1 MISTP
6 PSIVPA
12 ISAVASLRA
21 TSRLWTR
28 RVLVVLCA
36 ILAVL
41 FGNKA
46 GTASAQ
52 TAHFSGAQSLSVVA
66 SGFNTPAGVT
76 LDSSGNIYVA
86 DALNNVVREIL
97 AVNGSIPA
105 SPTMVTLGS
114 GFKSPIAIALD
125 GSGNVYVADYGNY
138 AVKEILAVNG
148 SIPASPTIRTLATVQ
163 FPSGIAV
170 DSNGNVFVSA
180 GCITSSLGMTSN
192 VASASTGSCGP
203 LEELQAVNGS
213 IPASP
218 VITPFSGFTTPAG
231 LAFDTNGNLYVADQG
246 SNSVKEILAVN
257 GSVST
262 SSTIRTVASFTGTT
276 GPTGAAVDSSGNVYV
291 AYPSNNAVYEV
302 LAVNGSIPAS
312 PTIVSVGSGF
322 KSPLGVAVDKNGTVY
337 VADALNNRVVKM
349 SLSIADFGAVN
360 IGTTSTA
367 IPMLF
372 TFDTAGTL
380 GSTAVLTQGA
390 TGLDFANA
398 GTGSCKANTAYAAG
412 QSCTVDVKFTPKFA
426 GTRNGTTVLYNT
438 AGITIATGSV
448 QGTGLGPQIDFYP
461 GTASTVAAIA
471 DPQGLAIDNSGNI
484 YASNANGIYQMQ
496 AVNGS
501 VPASPSIR
509 TITATGGSYYSVA
522 FDASGN
528 LYTAGY
534 PGNSVIKVE
543 AVNGTIPASP
553 SIVTITNSFNNP
565 QYITVDHSGNVYV
578 ADSVN
583 SAVKE
588 ILAVNGSIPDSP
600 SIVTLATE
608 PGYAIGPLAVD
619 GNGNVFFAYSH
630 SLMEIVAVNG
640 SIPASP
646 VVRAL
651 ATNGGFNG
659 IAVDASGNVY
669 VLNAS
674 SGEVQEILAVSG
686 SVPASPYIFPLAEG
700 FIGAEGLVVDASGNV
715 YISDTSN
722 NRVVKL
728 NPSTPPSLAFAPT
741 AVGATSMDSPQLVAL
756 TNVGNAQLTFP
767 IPSMGNNPSIGTN
780 FSLGGS
786 STCPVLSPSSYQQ
799 GLLAPGYSCLIQVS
813 FTPATTG
820 ALSSTLALT
829 DNNLNAASPG
839 YATQSIK
846 LSGTGLQ
853 PAPNFTLMVSSPVT
867 VTQGAASTTI
877 IRVIPGSGF
886 TGTVSLAVN
895 GLPSGVTAS
904 FSPNPTAGTSTLT
917 LTASNSAALGTV
929 IVVINGTAG
938 TQTVST
944 SLQLAVVALPPSFSL
959 VPDSSSLTVNQGS
972 SGTSTITVAGR
983 NGFSDSVNLA
993 ASGLPDGV
1001 IASFSP
1007 NPTTGTS
1014 VLTFAASNAAITGQV
1029 YVTVTGTSG
1038 ALTGTNGIYL
1048 TIAPP
1053 PGFAPSSANL
1063 GTVNIGTASTT
1074 QTLTYNFGA
1083 NVTLGS
1089 TAVLTQG
1096 AAGLDFTDASTGT
1109 CTANTAYAAGQ
1120 SCTVNVTFTPKF
1132 AGTRN
1137 GAVVLNDNNGNVI
1150 ATAYLQGTGIGP
1162 QVNFLP
1168 VSVPTG
1174 NQGKLGGGF
1183 SNPYGTAVDGS
1194 GNVYVADNRNNAV
1207 KKIPLGCTS
1216 ASCVT
1221 TLGGGFNSPAYTALD
1236 GSGNVYVTDSNN
1248 NAVKEIPPGCASA
1261 SCVATLG
1268 GGFSYP
1274 AGVAVDGSGN
1284 VYVTDHSNN
1293 AVKKIP
1299 PGCASASCVATLGGG
1314 FIYPEGVA
1322 VDGSGNVYV
1331 LDSSNSPVKKIP
1343 PGCASASCVTTLDGL
1358 FNSPAGVAVDGNG
1371 NVYIAD
1377 FFGAAVQEKSANCS
1391 SASCVTTLFG
1401 GSYPEGVAVDGSG
1414 NVYVT
1419 DNGNNAVMK
1428 IDRVTAPSLSFPSTQ
1443 VNATSATQTVTITN
1457 GGNAPLN
1464 FTNITYPANFQKS
1477 TSATS
1482 DCITTTSLES
1492 NETCTLT
1499 IDFTPAAAGILSG
1512 SLVLTD
1518 NNLNAAAPGYAIQSI
1533 TLNGTGAQAT
1543 PTINW
1548 AAPAAITYGTPLS
1561 ATQLNATAT
1570 VTGTFTYSPA
1580 AGTVL
1585 TVGQQTLTATFTPTD
1600 TADYT
1605 AASASVPLTVN
1616 QATPAITWATP
1627 APITY
1632 GTPLSATQLSA
1643 SSTVAGTFTY
1653 SPAAGTVLTAG
1664 QQTLTATFT
1673 PTDPADYTAATATV
1687 TLSVNQAAPA
1697 VTWATPAGITYG
1709 TPLSATQLSAS
1720 STVAGTFTY
1729 SPAAGTVLTAG
1740 QQTLTVTF
1748 APTDTTD
1755 YTTAMASVTLTVN
1768 KAAPTITW
1776 ATPTPIT
1783 YGAALSAT
1791 QLNASSA
1798 VAGTFAYSP
1807 AAGKVLTAGQQTLTA
1822 TFTPTNSANY
1832 TTASATVALTVNKAT
1847 PAITWAT
1854 PAAITY
1860 GTALSATQLNAKAS
1874 VPGTLVY
1881 SPAAGTVPA
1890 VGTDTLTVTF
1900 TPTDTTDYTTATGTV
1915 QLKVN
1920 PAPSF
1925 TLGASPASLSV
1936 AQGASGKSTFTVN
1949 KLNGFTGNV
1958 TLAASGLPT
1967 GVTAAFATNP
1977 TSGSSVL
1984 TLTASSTAATG
1995 STAVTIKG
2003 TSGSLTASTNIALTV
2018 SCTPTTIIPYISIN
2032 GGSTWTQESS
2042 ATVNSPSAVVD
2053 LGPQPTSGGSWS
2065 WTGPNKYTSTS
2076 RQINSIPLTVGTDL
2090 YVATYTNTSGC
2101 KSTQTFTIT
2110 VK

>member
-138 AVKEILAVNG
+138 AVKEIL
-148 SIPASPTIRTLATVQ
+148 
-163 FPSGIAV
+163 
-170 DSNGNVFVSA
+170 
-180 GCITSSLGMTSN
+180 
-192 VASASTGSCGP
+192 
-203 LEELQAVNGS
+203 AVNGS

-1261 SCVATLG
+1261 SCV
-1268 GGFSYP
+1268 
-1274 AGVAVDGSGN
+1274 
-1284 VYVTDHSNN
+1284 
-1293 AVKKIP
+1293 
-1299 PGCASASCVATLGGG
+1299 
-1314 FIYPEGVA
+1314 
-1322 VDGSGNVYV
+1322 
-1331 LDSSNSPVKKIP
+1331 
-1343 PGCASASCVTTLDGL
+1343 TTLDGL